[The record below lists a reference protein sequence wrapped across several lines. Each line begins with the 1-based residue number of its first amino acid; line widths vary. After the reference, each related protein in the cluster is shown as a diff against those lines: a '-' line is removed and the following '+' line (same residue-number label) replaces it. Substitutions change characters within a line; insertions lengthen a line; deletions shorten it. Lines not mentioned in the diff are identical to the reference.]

1 MRNDRCLARKTI
13 PENGHYRRYN
23 PVERQE
29 QLRKVI
35 VAKLKSTSKAR
46 FTEKAPL
53 AAAQKNGTKKKEAP
67 QTLRTALLFNSRP
80 VRVHGLKT
88 LP

>member
-1 MRNDRCLARKTI
+1 MRNDRCLSRKTI
-13 PENGHYRRYN
+13 PENGHYRRN
-23 PVERQE
+23 KPVERQA
-29 QLRKVI
+29 QLRKLI

-53 AAAQKNGTKKKEAP
+53 AAAQKNGTKKKKAP
-67 QTLRTALLFNSRP
+67 HPLRNALLFTSRP